1 MIIAM
6 YIKSE
11 SGDSY
16 VELFVNDTVEVV
28 KEKLSEGMEWYC
40 PVGEYQVTFDD
51 NTTEEEQKQIRNVI
65 RKWYDDSWKRDNE

>member
-6 YIKSE
+6 HIKSE

-28 KEKLSEGMEWYC
+28 KDKLYEGMEWYC
-40 PVGEYQVTFDD
+40 PVCEYQITFDD
-51 NTTEEEQKQIRNVI
+51 DTTDEEKQQIHDMVSE
-65 RKWYDDSWKRDNE
+65 WYDDSWKQEDY

>member
-6 YIKSE
+6 HIKSE

-28 KEKLSEGMEWYC
+28 KSKLYESMEWYC
-40 PVGEYQVTFDD
+40 PVCEYQTTFSDD
-51 NTTEEEQKQIRNVI
+51 TTDAEKEQVKEMLST
-65 RKWYDDSWKRDNE
+65 WYDDSWKREDY